1 MYIFQCKDERKHRN
15 DIHFLY
21 LVFCH
26 IALGFDDVLDACGH
40 AVTQF
45 LEVGNV
51 HVQNP
56 QLLDLLAQLEYVAR
70 VLAGKL
76 HLHLIPGVFDRVKVW
91 GVSWP
96 LQNLNLLFLE
106 PS

>member
-15 DIHFLY
+15 DTHFLY

-56 QLLDLLAQLEYVAR
+56 QLLDR
-70 VLAGKL
+70 
-76 HLHLIPGVFDRVKVW
+76 GVGVRCSCTCRKASSSFDSRRFRS
-91 GVSWP
+91 G
-96 LQNLNLLFLE
+96 
-106 PS
+106 

>member
-51 HVQNP
+51 QIC
-56 QLLDLLAQLEYVAR
+56 R
-70 VLAGKL
+70 
-76 HLHLIPGVFDRVKVW
+76 
-91 GVSWP
+91 
-96 LQNLNLLFLE
+96 
-106 PS
+106 